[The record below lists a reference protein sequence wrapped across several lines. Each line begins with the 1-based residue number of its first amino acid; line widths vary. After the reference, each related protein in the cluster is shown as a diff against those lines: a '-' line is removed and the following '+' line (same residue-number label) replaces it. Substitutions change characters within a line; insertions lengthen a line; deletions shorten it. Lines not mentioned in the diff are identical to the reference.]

1 MRMSEGVEWATH
13 TCLLLDWLHTGE
25 PVPTARLAASYE
37 LPPPYLNKQ
46 LQALV
51 RAGILTSTRGKRGGF
66 ELARP
71 LERISLLDVVDAI
84 EGTEPAFRCTEIRQ
98 CGMGA
103 GSPTSAFRAPCEIA
117 AAMHEA
123 EAEWRSALRRRTLA
137 GIRDAAEAGKPHL
150 GANARRWYAGHTG

>member
-13 TCLLLDWLHTGE
+13 TCLLLDWLQTGE
-25 PVPTARLAASYE
+25 PVPTARLAAAYE

-84 EGTEPAFRCTEIRQ
+84 EGPEPAFRCTEIRR
-98 CGMGA
+98 CGLGA
-103 GSPTSAFRAPCEIA
+103 TSRSSFRSPCEIA
-117 AAMHEA
+117 AAMQEA
-123 EAEWRSALRRRTLA
+123 ESEWRAALRRRTLA
-137 GIRDAAEAGKPHL
+137 HIRDSAEAGKPHL
-150 GANARRWYAGHTG
+150 GAAARRWYAELTG